1 MKFTLPKILRLE
13 EANNSYQQLWVYKI
27 ATITNLTQSIVGT
40 SIILWYWRKLPTKIP
55 LWFSRPWGEE
65 RLTHPALLLIPIL
78 VSVLVYV
85 GNIMA
90 ANKFTLEHPLF
101 TRILFLTSTTV
112 SLMSMY
118 IILKILTLIL

>member
-13 EANNSYQQLWVYKI
+13 EANSSYQQLWVYKI
-27 ATITNLTQSIVGT
+27 ATITNLTQSVVGT
-40 SIILWYWRKLPTKIP
+40 SIVLWYWQKLPTKIP

-85 GNIMA
+85 GNIMV

-101 TRILFLTSTTV
+101 TRILFLTSTMV
-112 SLMSMY
+112 SLMTLY
-118 IILKILTLIL
+118 IVLRILTLIL